1 MSFGSIFNRNTDSK
15 TGSTVRPV
23 QARADAPTKSS
34 RVKKSA
40 AIGAALVAVVGAWE
54 GLKTTAYK
62 DIVGVPT
69 VCYGETKGVKMG
81 DKYTVAQ
88 CKDMLKVSLDEHAQ
102 RMEACL
108 REPQKV
114 PDEVYIAA
122 ASLTYNIG
130 SGAFCKSSVARY
142 INSKEYQKACDSL
155 KLYNKAGGRVVKGL
169 VNRRADEYKIC
180 VKGV

>member
-1 MSFGSIFNRNTDSK
+1 MSFGSIFNRNTNSK
-15 TGSTVRPV
+15 AGSPVRPV
-23 QARADAPTKSS
+23 QAGPSTTTKGS
-34 RVKKSA
+34 RVRKSA
-40 AIGAALVAVVGAWE
+40 AVGAALVALVGAWE
-54 GLKTTAYK
+54 GLRTTAYK

-81 DKYTVAQ
+81 DKYTVAE
-88 CKDMLKVSLDEHAQ
+88 CKEMLKKSLDEHSL

-108 REPQKV
+108 KSPQTV

-130 SGAFCKSSVARY
+130 SGAFCKSSMARY
-142 INSKEYQKACDSL
+142 INSKEYKKACDSL
-155 KLYNKAGGRVVKGL
+155 KLYNKAGGRVVQGL

-180 VKGV
+180 IKGV

>member
-1 MSFGSIFNRNTDSK
+1 MSFGNLFGRNSDSK
-15 TGSTVRPV
+15 TVGPSRSSG
-23 QARADAPTKSS
+23 SS

-40 AIGAALVAVVGAWE
+40 TVGAALVVLVGAWE
-54 GLKTTAYK
+54 GLRTTAYR

-69 VCYGETKGVKMG
+69 VCYGETKGVRLG

-88 CKDMLKVSLDEHAQ
+88 CKEMLKVSLDGHAQ

-108 REPQKV
+108 KDPQKV
-114 PDEVYIAA
+114 PDKVYIAA

-142 INSKEYQKACDSL
+142 INSGELKKACDAIL
-155 KLYNKAGGRVVKGL
+155 LYNRAGGKVVQGL
-169 VNRRADEYKIC
+169 KNRRAQEHKIC
-180 VKGV
+180 LEGV